1 MMDIAIVT
9 GASSGLGR
17 EYAKLL
23 DREGMDEIWLIARR
37 RPPMESLADELTTP
51 CCIYPLDLTAPAS
64 FETLQQQLAEKKGTV
79 RYLIHAAGFGKMGA
93 VSTVPAG
100 VLEKMIDLN
109 DRAAVSLVQTVLPYC
124 HAGSHLVQICSCA
137 AFLPIPEL
145 AVYAATKAFLL
156 RYSRALAAELAP
168 QGILV
173 SAVCPYWVKDT
184 EFISTASQTDTK
196 RQFRHYPLA
205 GTKEAIARRSFQ
217 AIKQGRVVITPD
229 VVSTLLRFLSGW
241 IPQDILLYGSRWF
254 R

>member
-1 MMDIAIVT
+1 MEIAIVT
-9 GASSGLGR
+9 GASSGLGQ

-23 DREGMDEIWLIARR
+23 DQEGVDEIWLVARR
-37 RPPMESLADELTTP
+37 RPQLETLAGELTTKSR
-51 CCIYPLDLTAPAS
+51 IYALDLTDRAS
-64 FETLQQQLAEKKGTV
+64 LLTLQQALAACQVTV
-79 RYLIHAAGFGKMGA
+79 RYLIHAAGFGKMGPVA
-93 VSTVPAG
+93 AVPAG
-100 VLEKMIDLN
+100 VLENMIDLN
-109 DRAAVSLVQTVLPYC
+109 DRAAVSLVQAVLPYC

-156 RYSRALAAELAP
+156 RYSRALAVELAP

-184 EFISTASQTDTK
+184 GFIATASQTDEG
-196 RQFRHYPLA
+196 RLFRHFPLA

-217 AIKQGRVVITPD
+217 AVKKGRVVITPD

-241 IPQDILLYGSRWF
+241 IPQSILLYGSRWF

>member
-1 MMDIAIVT
+1 MEIAIVT

-23 DREGMDEIWLIARR
+23 DKEGLDEIWLVARR
-37 RPPMESLADELTTP
+37 QPQLEELAGELTTKSR
-51 CCIYPLDLTAPAS
+51 IYALDLTDRAS
-64 FETLQQQLAEKKGTV
+64 FLTLQQALSDNQASV
-79 RYLIHAAGFGKMGA
+79 RYLIHAAGFGKMGTA
-93 VSTVPAG
+93 ATVPAG
-100 VLEKMIDLN
+100 VQESMIDLN
-109 DRAAVSLVQTVLPYC
+109 DRAAVSLVQIVLPHC

-137 AFLPIPEL
+137 AFLSIPEL

-184 EFISTASQTDTK
+184 EFITTASQTDK
-196 RQFRHYPLA
+196 GRLFRHFPLA
-205 GTKEAIARRSFQ
+205 GTKGAIARRSFQ
-217 AIKQGRVVITPD
+217 AIKKGRVVITPD

-241 IPQDILLYGSRWF
+241 IPQDILLHGSRWF